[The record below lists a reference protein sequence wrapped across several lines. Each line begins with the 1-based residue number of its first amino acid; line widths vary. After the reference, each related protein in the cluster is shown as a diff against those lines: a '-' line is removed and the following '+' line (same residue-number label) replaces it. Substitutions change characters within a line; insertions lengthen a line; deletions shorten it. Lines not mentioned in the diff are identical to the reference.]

1 MKRTSRISE
10 VDWTE
15 ICNIPDTQDSF
26 DLFYSKL
33 ISLHEKCFP
42 KINIR
47 KKYFNRKP
55 WLSDALRSSIRYKNK
70 LYHKYKKIPSVKNET
85 VYKSY
90 RNKSNHVLKCAEKK
104 YFRDLII
111 SHKDNTR
118 RSWSIIKKII
128 NRHRKSNIQ
137 SKFKLNDGTFTDDK
151 KLYPSH
157 LTTFSLILGQ
167 HLLNLFPV
175 LTSRLWVQWEI
186 WLWNLYIYNL

>member
-42 KINIR
+42 KIKIR

-111 SHKDNTR
+111 SHEDNTR
-118 RSWSIIKKII
+118 KSWSIIKKII